1 MEEVVKILMKRDNL
15 SHVDA
20 VAEVKGFLIE
30 AEEYIQEGDLDAV
43 EDLLMS
49 DLGLEPDY
57 LEMLL
62 PGTSL
67 LLF

>member
-20 VAEVKGFLIE
+20 VAEVESFLIE
-30 AEEYIQEGDLDAV
+30 AEEYIQEGDLDSI
-43 EDLLMS
+43 EELLMS

-62 PGTSL
+62 PGTSF